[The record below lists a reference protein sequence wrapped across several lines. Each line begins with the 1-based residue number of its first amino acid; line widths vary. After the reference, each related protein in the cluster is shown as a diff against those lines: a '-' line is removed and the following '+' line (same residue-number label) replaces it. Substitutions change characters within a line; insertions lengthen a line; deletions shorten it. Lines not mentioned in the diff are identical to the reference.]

1 MSEAQTNPEGEVNGP
16 QLSMFDV
23 MFGSDED
30 TNPERAIEEP
40 SDLEEYES
48 EAAEDEY
55 EATEDEEVEA
65 EEVDYEVDEEVSE
78 TETPTRYTVKV
89 DGEEVEVNL
98 DELRNGYQRQ
108 ADYTRKSQSLAE
120 QRKAYEANLQAV
132 QQERSQYA
140 TLLGNM
146 AQNQNAELQRF
157 ANTDWADLKETDPM
171 EYMEKRLE
179 YQEAKEKV
187 SELQNERVRVQ
198 QQTES
203 EMGQF
208 LQEKLHK
215 EAELLSK
222 ALPQYT
228 EPGSNFKDEV
238 RNYALDLGFS
248 PQDIDGIAD
257 HRVILVLHK
266 AMMQDRITSGPA
278 NKSKKMAPKIVKSGT
293 PQTKAQRSRRTTQAK
308 RERLAKTG
316 SQRDAANVF
325 LDFIS

>member
-1 MSEAQTNPEGEVNGP
+1 MSEAQTNPQGEVTEPKLN
-16 QLSMFDV
+16 MFDV

-40 SDLEEYES
+40 SDSEEYES
-48 EAAEDEY
+48 EAVEDEY
-55 EATEDEEVEA
+55 EATEDEEDEA

-78 TETPTRYTVKV
+78 KETLAKYTVKV
-89 DGEEVEVNL
+89 DGEEVEVSL

-132 QQERSQYA
+132 QNERSQYA

-157 ANTDWADLKETDPM
+157 ANTNWAELKETDPM

-187 SELQNERVRVQ
+187 SELHNERVRVQ

-208 LQEKLHK
+208 LQEKLQK

-222 ALPQYT
+222 ALPQYL

-238 RNYALDLGFS
+238 RNYALNLGFS

-257 HRVILVLHK
+257 HRVIMVLHK
-266 AMMQDRITSGPA
+266 AMMQDRISNGPA
-278 NKSKKMAPKIVKSGT
+278 NKSKKTAPKIVKSGT
-293 PQTKAQRSRRTTQAK
+293 PQTKGQRSRRTVQAK

-316 SQRDAANVF
+316 NQRDAANVF

>member
-1 MSEAQTNPEGEVNGP
+1 MSEAQTNPQGEVTEPKLN
-16 QLSMFDV
+16 MFDV

-40 SDLEEYES
+40 SNSEEYET
-48 EAAEDEY
+48 EAAEEEY
-55 EATEDEEVEA
+55 EATEDETEY

-78 TETPTRYTVKV
+78 IETSPSYTVKI

-132 QQERSQYA
+132 QQEREQYA
-140 TLLGNM
+140 HILGNM
-146 AQNQNAELQRF
+146 VQNQNAELYRY
-157 ANTDWADLKETDPM
+157 ANIDWAELKDTDPM

-179 YQEAKEKV
+179 YQEAKEKI
-187 SELQNERVRVQ
+187 SELQNERIRVQ

-203 EMGQF
+203 EMAQF
-208 LQEKLHK
+208 LQEKLQK
-215 EAELLSK
+215 EAELLAQS
-222 ALPQYT
+222 LPQYI
-228 EPGSNFKDEV
+228 EPGSNFKDEL
-238 RNYALDLGFS
+238 RNYALGLGFS